1 MRTPPTVA
9 DVGVAGAV
17 VLAICVRIELGA
29 PARISNYMLRHG
41 RAGKRGQQ
49 DNSAKQDHRPSHGMS
64 PRLSLAALTAVDRKR
79 SYSRSVE
86 ARGSAQPVI
95 VRKDNAY

>member
-1 MRTPPTVA
+1 MPPSKIV
-9 DVGVAGAV
+9 DLVMAV
-17 VLAICVRIELGA
+17 SLG
-29 PARISNYMLRHG
+29 
-41 RAGKRGQQ
+41 
-49 DNSAKQDHRPSHGMS
+49 
-64 PRLSLAALTAVDRKR
+64 SLFEALTAVDRKR